1 MINDEKKLTILVVD
15 DSDLI
20 RTSLKTFFG
29 DYNIK
34 VITSNDGLDGIQKA
48 VKYKPSLIFLDL
60 LMPNFDG
67 IKMLQVIK
75 VLDHIKVIPVI
86 VISGNTN
93 RTNVIA
99 SLEAGAE
106 RVISKPLKK
115 EILLKNINEI
125 LGSNFLKNAKLSS
138 KESNVNNDELK
149 QKLTESF
156 LNTFSDRKNIIERSL
171 FNHNV
176 AEIQKIAHELKGEG
190 GMIGL
195 NKLSL
200 LGGKIEDHLS
210 KKDIDWN
217 NIKKMYNQVF
227 AIVSNLEEL
236 NFKNME

>member
-1 MINDEKKLTILVVD
+1 M
-15 DSDLI
+15 
-20 RTSLKTFFG
+20 
-29 DYNIK
+29 
-34 VITSNDGLDGIQKA
+34 
-48 VKYKPSLIFLDL
+48 
-60 LMPNFDG
+60 
-67 IKMLQVIK
+67 
-75 VLDHIKVIPVI
+75 
-86 VISGNTN
+86 
-93 RTNVIA
+93 
-99 SLEAGAE
+99 
-106 RVISKPLKK
+106 
-115 EILLKNINEI
+115 
-125 LGSNFLKNAKLSS
+125 
-138 KESNVNNDELK
+138 
-149 QKLTESF
+149 
-156 LNTFSDRKNIIERSL
+156 